1 MTFTKCLILEI
12 RHALSITHSVPFIL
26 QGNLNWMRS
35 REATIQ
41 SPVWRGRENEIRPFG
56 DPKASDSANLDNAA
70 EVRDSA
76 PFINYTKHAFLVF
89 LSAQPCHSHDFAF
102 LSVLEYS

>member
-1 MTFTKCLILEI
+1 
-12 RHALSITHSVPFIL
+12 
-26 QGNLNWMRS
+26 MRS

-70 EVRDSA
+70 EVRDYA
-76 PFINYTKHAFLVF
+76 PFINIHKACISCV
-89 LSAQPCHSHDFAF
+89 LSAKPYHSRDFAF
-102 LSVLEYS
+102 LSVLEYFKASWLC